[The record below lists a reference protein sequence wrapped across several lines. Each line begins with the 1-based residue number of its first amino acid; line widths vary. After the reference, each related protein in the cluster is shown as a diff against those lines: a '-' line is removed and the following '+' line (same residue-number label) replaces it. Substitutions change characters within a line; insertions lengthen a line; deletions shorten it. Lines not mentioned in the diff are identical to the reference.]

1 MVFKVGG
8 WLPYW
13 QYANGLT
20 EIEKNKD
27 IFGDILLFDWECHSD
42 ATVKT
47 NWSDPVPVARLKA
60 TGLPYWVTF
69 TSAMTG
75 LEAAD
80 LFDNAAKSQ
89 TLINN
94 MLKVAKSINAVGL
107 DLDFES
113 INFKHSGNSAT
124 RLKANYPK
132 FIALLKKNA
141 GTLKVSTTI
150 PARTSD
156 TDPDWAVYDYAMIGS
171 VSDVVRIMS
180 YDYHTGGDSVGPV
193 SPMPW
198 YIKVQTYAKSRIPSV
213 KLQMGI
219 PAYGYEWPSG
229 KTINAREADA
239 LAKSKGTKVTYDIAN
254 AEGTFSYSGNTVW
267 VATSIGMGTRA
278 SYSKN
283 AGINGCAIWS
293 IGDESSDAFTLIRKA
308 INSLKPTPAPSPKP
322 TPTPVKPNVSLAHVI
337 SAAKTDP
344 RLAQGK
350 STYPIDVK
358 IVESALAKEGLL
370 SNQLVDGAYGTKTID
385 AYKAWQKKL
394 GYTGNDADGI
404 PGQASL
410 TKLGQ
415 KYGFTVVN

>member
-47 NWSDPVPVARLKA
+47 NWSDPIPVARLKA

-75 LEAAD
+75 LEAAN
-80 LFDNAAKSQ
+80 LFDNTAKSQ
-89 TLINN
+89 ILINN
-94 MLKVAKSINAVGL
+94 MIKVAKSINAVGL

-132 FIALLKKNA
+132 FIALLKKSA

-180 YDYHTGGDSVGPV
+180 YDCHTGGDSVGPV

-198 YIKVQTYAKSRIPSV
+198 YIKVQTYAKSRIPAV

-239 LAKSKGTKVTYDIAN
+239 LAKSNGTKVTYDIVN
-254 AEGTFSYSGNTVW
+254 AEGTFSYGGNIVW

-283 AGINGCAIWS
+283 AGINGCAVWS
-293 IGDESSDAFTLIRKA
+293 IGDEASDAFTLIRKA
-308 INSLKPTPAPSPKP
+308 INPSIPSPKL
-322 TPTPVKPNVSLAHVI
+322 TPIQIPKPVVKKVSVALVQPGKKNDQVTVVQNALHRAGFY
-337 SAAKTDP
+337 SGAATGIFDTNTVK
-344 RLAQGK
+344 AYSKFQK
-350 STYPIDVK
+350 S
-358 IVESALAKEGLL
+358 
-370 SNQLVDGAYGTKTID
+370 
-385 AYKAWQKKL
+385 L
-394 GYTGNDADGI
+394 GYKGTDADGS
-404 PGQASL
+404 PGKISL

-415 KYGFTVVN
+415 KYGFLVVD

>member
-1 MVFKVGG
+1 
-8 WLPYW
+8 
-13 QYANGLT
+13 
-20 EIEKNKD
+20 
-27 IFGDILLFDWECHSD
+27 
-42 ATVKT
+42 
-47 NWSDPVPVARLKA
+47 
-60 TGLPYWVTF
+60 
-69 TSAMTG
+69 MTG

-94 MLKVAKSINAVGL
+94 MIKVAKSINAVGL

-113 INFKHSGNSAT
+113 INFKHSGNSAN
-124 RLKANYPK
+124 RLKTNYPK

-198 YIKVQTYAKSRIPSV
+198 YIKVQTYAKSRIPAV

-239 LAKSKGTKVTYDIAN
+239 LAKSHGTKVTYDIAN

-267 VATSIGMGTRA
+267 VATSVGMGTRA

-283 AGINGCAIWS
+283 AGVNGAAIWS
-293 IGDESSDAFTLIRKA
+293 IGDEASDAFTLIRKA
-308 INSLKPTPAPSPKP
+308 ITPALPAPKSTPIPKP
-322 TPTPVKPNVSLAHVI
+322 VVKKVSVASVQPGKKNDQITVVQNALHRAGFYSGGATGIFDPNTVKAYSKFQKSLGY
-337 SAAKTDP
+337 
-344 RLAQGK
+344 QGK
-350 STYPIDVK
+350 
-358 IVESALAKEGLL
+358 
-370 SNQLVDGAYGTKTID
+370 
-385 AYKAWQKKL
+385 
-394 GYTGNDADGI
+394 DADGS
-404 PGQASL
+404 PGKTSL

-415 KYGFTVVN
+415 KYGFLVVD

>member
-13 QYANGLT
+13 QYAAGLT

-42 ATVKT
+42 STVKT
-47 NWSDPVPVARLKA
+47 NWSDPIPVARLKA

-94 MLKVAKSINAVGL
+94 MIKVAKSINAVGL

-113 INFKHSGNSAT
+113 INFKHSGNSAN
-124 RLKANYPK
+124 RLKTNYPK

-198 YIKVQTYAKSRIPSV
+198 YIKVQTYAKSRIPAV

-239 LAKSKGTKVTYDIAN
+239 LAKSHGTKVTYDIAN

-267 VATSIGMGTRA
+267 VATSVGMGTRA

-283 AGINGCAIWS
+283 AGVNGAAIWS
-293 IGDESSDAFTLIRKA
+293 IGDEASDAFTLIRKT
-308 INSLKPTPAPSPKP
+308 ITPAIPAPKP
-322 TPTPVKPNVSLAHVI
+322 TPIPKPVVKKVSVASVQPGKKNDQITVVQNALHRAGFYSGGATGIFDPNTVKAYSKFQKSLGY
-337 SAAKTDP
+337 
-344 RLAQGK
+344 QGK
-350 STYPIDVK
+350 
-358 IVESALAKEGLL
+358 
-370 SNQLVDGAYGTKTID
+370 
-385 AYKAWQKKL
+385 
-394 GYTGNDADGI
+394 DADGS
-404 PGQASL
+404 PGKTSL

-415 KYGFTVVN
+415 KYGFLVVD

>member
-1 MVFKVGG
+1 MTFKVGG

-13 QYANGLT
+13 QYAAGLT

-42 ATVKT
+42 STVKT
-47 NWSDPVPVARLKA
+47 NWYDPVPVARLKA

-75 LEAAD
+75 AEAAD

-94 MLKVAKSINAVGL
+94 MINVAKSINAVGL

-124 RLKANYPK
+124 RLKVNYPK
-132 FIALLKKNA
+132 FIALLKKSA

-150 PARTSD
+150 PARVSD
-156 TDPDWAVYDYAMIGS
+156 TDPDWAVYDYAAIGK
-171 VSDVVRIMS
+171 VSDIVRIMS

-198 YIKVQTYAKSRIPSV
+198 YTKVQVYAKSRIPAD

-219 PAYGYEWPSG
+219 PAYGYSWPSG

-239 LAKSKGTKVTYDIAN
+239 LAKSNGTKVTYDIAN
-254 AEGTFSYSGNTVW
+254 AEGTFSYNGNTVW
-267 VATSIGMGTRA
+267 VATSIGMATRA
-278 SYSKN
+278 TTSKN
-283 AGINGCAIWS
+283 SGVSGVAIWS
-293 IGDESSDAFTLIRKA
+293 IGDEASDAFALIRKA
-308 INSLKPTPAPSPKP
+308 ITPTPSPAPKP
-322 TPTPVKPNVSLAHVI
+322 TPTPAPKPVIKTVSVAMVQ
-337 SAAKTDP
+337 P
-344 RLAQGK
+344 GK
-350 STYPIDVK
+350 KNDQVT
-358 IVESALAKEGLL
+358 IVQSALHRAGFY
-370 SNQLVDGAYGTKTID
+370 SGGATNVFD
-385 AYKAWQKKL
+385 ANTVSAYSKFQQSL
-394 GYTGNDADGI
+394 GYKGTDADGS
-404 PGQASL
+404 PGITSL
-410 TKLGQ
+410 TALGN
-415 KYGFTVVN
+415 KYGFKVTK